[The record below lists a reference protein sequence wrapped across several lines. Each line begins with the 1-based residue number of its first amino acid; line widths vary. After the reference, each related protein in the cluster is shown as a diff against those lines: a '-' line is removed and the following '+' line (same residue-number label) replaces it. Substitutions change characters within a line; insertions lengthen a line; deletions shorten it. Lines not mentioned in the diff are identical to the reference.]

1 VGNDD
6 FSEKVA
12 EVDGRKPYLPVRG
25 REPLD
30 GGGQALR
37 GEPHCF
43 RCELF
48 VREDEAQHVKRV
60 HLGNVHALAR
70 TASHLAAADV
80 LAVVVLRMYGHF
92 FVPLGVSSVN
102 FQTGLV
108 FSRVSSRRRFR
119 RFRRREKTRQKQKS
133 ALFFAR
139 VNLSFAR
146 RRLGPGQGVCLFDSA
161 DGHPH

>member
-1 VGNDD
+1 MGNDD

-12 EVDGRKPYLPVRG
+12 EVDRKKPYLPVRG

-37 GEPHCF
+37 GEPHRL

-70 TASHLAAADV
+70 AASHLAAADV
-80 LAVVVLRMYGHF
+80 LAVVVLRIAYWTYF
-92 FVPLGVSSVN
+92 FKPLGVSSVN
-102 FQTGLV
+102 KKRVWRFKGDGGGFYDEKKRDKNRKARS
-108 FSRVSSRRRFR
+108 FSRV
-119 RFRRREKTRQKQKS
+119 
-133 ALFFAR
+133 
-139 VNLSFAR
+139 
-146 RRLGPGQGVCLFDSA
+146 
-161 DGHPH
+161 